1 MSLSGKQIAAV
12 NVKRFNDWIAD
23 REAAE
28 DWKNYIRNGQLNRS
42 QIASECEFAL
52 AVVRQNPAIKTAL
65 GALETRL
72 RDSGI
77 LPDQKTA
84 QKAAKAVVEATALA
98 SDNRLQSQLQA
109 AYHRIKQLEE
119 QNAVQKVEIKS
130 LRESLTKFKHLDQ
143 HLATTGRMLHP

>member
-1 MSLSGKQIAAV
+1 MTLSGKQLAAV
-12 NVKRFNDWIAD
+12 NAKLFNDWIAD
-23 REAAE
+23 REAAV
-28 DWKNYIRNGQLNRS
+28 DWKNYIRAGQLNRS
-42 QIASECEFAL
+42 QIASECKFAL

-77 LPDQKTA
+77 LPDKKTA
-84 QKAAKAVVEATALA
+84 RKAAKAVVEATALA
-98 SDNRLQSQLQA
+98 SDNRLQSQLQT

-130 LRESLTKFKHLDQ
+130 LREGLTKFKHLDQ
-143 HLATTGRMLHP
+143 HLATTGRILHP